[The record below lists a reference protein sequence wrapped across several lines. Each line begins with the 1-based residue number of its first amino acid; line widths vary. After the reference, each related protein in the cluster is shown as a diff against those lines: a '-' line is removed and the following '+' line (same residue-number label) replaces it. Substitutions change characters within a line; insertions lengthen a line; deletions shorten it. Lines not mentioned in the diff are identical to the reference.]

1 MLNDNLSVPLTRGLA
16 TEIAA
21 RLTKAIL
28 GGQLGPG
35 ERLRE
40 EALAASFGISRGP
53 LREAFGLLERQ
64 GLIVVRRNRGS
75 YVARLKRDDVEEIYS
90 LRQAIE
96 QLAIQRA
103 ALYADEAS
111 VQALQAIVN
120 KMSAYD
126 LERVTEQEAAQDDI
140 DFHENIYRAAKH
152 QRLLDTWTNLRPQ
165 IHIML
170 LSRNVANGDF
180 RQHAASGHRGLL
192 EAIVARDETRAQELL
207 REHLQISYDRVIHSY
222 KH

>member
-1 MLNDNLSVPLTRGLA
+1 MLNDSLSQPLARGLA
-16 TEIAA
+16 NEITV

-28 GGQLGPG
+28 SGQLGPG

-53 LREAFGLLERQ
+53 LREAFALLERQ
-64 GLIVVRRNRGS
+64 GLIVVQRNRGS
-75 YVARLKRDDVEEIYS
+75 YVARLKRDDVEEMYS

-96 QLAIQRA
+96 LLAIERA
-103 ALYADEAS
+103 AEHADDAS
-111 VQALQAIVN
+111 LQVLQALVR
-120 KMSAYD
+120 KMAAYD
-126 LERVTEQEAAQDDI
+126 LERLTEQEAAQDDI
-140 DFHENIYRAAKH
+140 DFHEGIYRAAKH

-180 RQHAASGHRGLL
+180 REQAASAHQGLL
-192 EAIVARDETRAQELL
+192 DAIVAHDVVLAKQRL
-207 REHLQISYDRVIHSY
+207 REHLRISYDRVIQSY
-222 KH
+222 